1 MVALYPIQYS
11 KNENLLHN
19 KPVTLV
25 QVINMAGAYGPRKFT
40 PQILYMQI
48 VAPRL
53 KYVAESYQDYT
64 TQYMIDTPMC
74 GAFLEMGLGKT
85 VSTLTAI
92 DQLFFRHFDVG
103 RVLVVAPK
111 LVARDTWPQEIE
123 KWDHLHRLTYS
134 CIVGDEKKRI
144 KALNTKAHI
153 HIINYDNICW
163 LIAQLGGWWPY
174 DMVIFDESSRLKNH
188 ASKRFK
194 AIKEVMPF
202 VERCVLLTGTPM
214 GNGYIDLWAQLYLL
228 DQGERLGVNITTY
241 RNNYFIRS
249 YSGWGYTIRGKK
261 YAKAITDAIGD
272 ICVSMKQKDYLSL
285 PDRVE
290 RTLRIRMPDTLRQ
303 QYKQFERERVL
314 EMVEKEDRITA
325 VNAAVLTNKLLQFA
339 NGAVYYDVVQGWDE
353 VKEKAIIKRET
364 HEIHDLK
371 IEALTEILESST
383 GHPVLCAYQFES
395 DKERIKK
402 YLGKYAPV
410 FIDDDKN
417 FVKKW
422 NSGEISFGCAHP
434 ASAGHGLNLQAGG
447 HIIVFFGHNWSSELR
462 KQFIA
467 RLERKGQTESVIV
480 TDIIIGDTMDERVI
494 ARQKEKESDEDF
506 LMDQVR
512 ALIAEHGGAKGS
524 RLLQSI
530 PEKPKYD
537 FL

>member
-1 MVALYPIQYS
+1 MVTTAP
-11 KNENLLHN
+11 
-19 KPVTLV
+19 
-25 QVINMAGAYGPRKFT
+25 PRYRYK
-40 PQILYMQI
+40 
-48 VAPRL
+48 
-53 KYVAESYQDYT
+53 AEPYQDYT
-64 TQYMIDTPMC
+64 TQYIIDNLKC

-92 DQLFFRHFDVG
+92 DQLFFRHFDIS

-134 CIVGDEKKRI
+134 CIIGDEKKRI
-144 KALNTKAHI
+144 KALDKKTNI
-153 HIINYDNICW
+153 HIINYDNLCW

-174 DMVIFDESSRLKNH
+174 DMVVFDESSRLKNH

-202 VERCVLLTGTPM
+202 TERVVLLTGTPM
-214 GNGYIDLWAQLYLL
+214 GNGYIDLWAQMYLL
-228 DQGERLGVNITTY
+228 DSGQRLGKNITTY
-241 RNNYFIRS
+241 RKNYFTRS
-249 YSGWGYTIRGKK
+249 FSGWGYSIRGKK
-261 YAKAITDAIGD
+261 YAKAITDAIAD

-285 PDRVE
+285 PERIE
-290 RTLRIRMPDTLRQ
+290 RTLRVRMPDTLREE
-303 QYKQFERERVL
+303 YKKFERERVL

-339 NGAVYYDVVQGWDE
+339 NGAVYYDVIDPNNLDKNGKPKV
-353 VKEKAIIKRET
+353 IRET

-371 IEALTEILESST
+371 IEALAEILESAN
-383 GHPVLCAYQFES
+383 GHSVLCAYQFES

-410 FIDDDKN
+410 FIGDDPK
-417 FVKKW
+417 FITKW
-422 NSGEISFGCAHP
+422 NNGEISFGCAHP

-480 TDIIIGDTMDERVI
+480 TDIIVGGTMDERVI
-494 ARQKEKESDEDF
+494 ERQKEKESDEDF
-506 LMDQVR
+506 LMEQVA
-512 ALIAEHGGAKGS
+512 ALIAEYGGSKGK
-524 RLLQSI
+524 RLI
-530 PEKPKYD
+530 EATINTKPKYD